1 MANAKTDPPHRSLL
15 DLCRDETVAAGNR
28 RRTWVDA
35 FDRELQAE
43 VMEVKQKW
51 HDGEFAL
58 TAYKMAQKII
68 ASLKLRGAKAVPCVA
83 SVSRW
88 LTT

>member
-1 MANAKTDPPHRSLL
+1 MANAKAAPQHRSLL
-15 DLCRDETVAAGNR
+15 DLCRDEAVAPRNR

-35 FDRELQAE
+35 LDRELQAE

-58 TAYKMAQKII
+58 TAYRMAQKII
-68 ASLKLRGAKAVPCVA
+68 AGLQLRGAKDVPRLT